1 MSLFVNYIPYPEN
14 HTGISAIWPDTLREV
29 GLRDD
34 MIATHENRWNES
46 RIIDWVHDMLLN

>member
-14 HTGISAIWPDTLREV
+14 HTDISAIWPDTLREV
-29 GLRDD
+29 GLGDD